1 MTNMELLNEINRLN
15 TRVADL
21 ERTINVLVDHIDMI
35 NSSQHKINDKII
47 SSLDDVATILAKH
60 SKRLDELEVSK
71 DDGKGD
77 YHDEDR

>member
-15 TRVADL
+15 ARVADL
-21 ERTINVLVDHIDMI
+21 ERTVNVLVDHIDMI

-60 SKRLDELEVSK
+60 SKRLDDRKEN
-71 DDGKGD
+71 D
-77 YHDEDR
+77 HDENR

>member
-1 MTNMELLNEINRLN
+1 MTNMELLNEINRLS

-21 ERTINVLVDHIDMI
+21 ERTVNVLVDHIDMI

-60 SKRLDELEVSK
+60 SKRLDDRKEN
-71 DDGKGD
+71 D
-77 YHDEDR
+77 HDENR

>member
-21 ERTINVLVDHIDMI
+21 ERTVKVLVDHIDMI

-60 SKRLDELEVSK
+60 SKRLDDEKEN
-71 DDGKGD
+71 G
-77 YHDEDR
+77 HDKNR

>member
-21 ERTINVLVDHIDMI
+21 ERTVNVLVDHIDMI

-60 SKRLDELEVSK
+60 SKRLDDRKEI
-71 DDGKGD
+71 D
-77 YHDEDR
+77 HDENR

>member
-21 ERTINVLVDHIDMI
+21 ERTVNVLVDHIDMI

-60 SKRLDELEVSK
+60 SKRLDDRKEN
-71 DDGKGD
+71 D
-77 YHDEDR
+77 HDENR

>member
-21 ERTINVLVDHIDMI
+21 ERTVNVLVDHIDMI

-60 SKRLDELEVSK
+60 SKRLD
-71 DDGKGD
+71 DRKGND
-77 YHDEDR
+77 HDENR